1 MTIKIYFKHMK
12 KRHIVFLTAIIITIG
27 IIIILSNSKTSD
39 AIQID
44 TIAKQGKFDIIVTVT
59 GELQARNS
67 VKIEAPYQI
76 LRELRMWE
84 MSIAEIIP
92 EGTVVDSGDF
102 VARLDAS
109 NVENEL
115 KEIEIEIDNGLG
127 DIEKA
132 KIDSS
137 LELRA
142 QRDNIINLKF
152 EVQEAEITL
161 EQSKYE
167 SPSVIRKAQIDL
179 DKIKREYQQT
189 LGNYKLKVQQAEVNI
204 KQKNND
210 LNEKLHEKAQ
220 IMEGLRKLIIKA
232 PASGMVI
239 YRKER
244 DGSKVTTGS
253 IIRIYR
259 NPVVA
264 TLPDLASFNS
274 ITYVNEIDISKVKP
288 GQPVKVGIDAF
299 PDKRFTATVASV
311 ANVGEQLP
319 NADAKLFEV
328 VINVNETDP
337 VLRPSMTTSNLIY
350 TSSFDDVIFIPLETI
365 HTEDSLTFVYKKNKT
380 KQLVLLGDANENEVI
395 VKEGLS
401 EGEKVLLSVPE
412 DRKDY
417 KMTGTELI
425 PKIKEQTREKEN
437 NTEVRKKPQR
447 TRKVPPEGRS
457 RNTSRE

>member
-220 IMEGLRKLIIKA
+220 IMEGLRKLVINA

-457 RNTSRE
+457 RNMSRE

>member
-1 MTIKIYFKHMK
+1 MK
-12 KRHIVFLTAIIITIG
+12 KRHIAFLAAIIITVIV
-27 IIIILSNSKTSD
+27 IIILSNSRTSE

-44 TIAKQGKFDIIVTVT
+44 TEVQQGKFNIIVSVT

-76 LRELRMWE
+76 LREVRMWE
-84 MSIAEIIP
+84 ISIADIIP

-102 VARLDAS
+102 VARLDGS

-115 KEIEIEIDNGLG
+115 KEIETEIDNSLG
-127 DIEKA
+127 EIEKA

-152 EVQEAEITL
+152 TVQEAEITL

-179 DKIKREYQQT
+179 DKVKREYQQA
-189 LGNYKLKVQQAEVNI
+189 LGNYKLKVQQSEVNI

-210 LNEKLHEKAQ
+210 LNKKLREKEK
-220 IMEGLRKLIIKA
+220 ITEGLRRLDIRA

-239 YRKER
+239 YRKQR
-244 DGSKVTTGS
+244 DGSKVTAGS
-253 IIRIYR
+253 MIRIFR
-259 NPVVA
+259 DPIVA
-264 TLPDLASFNS
+264 ELPDLSSFNS

-288 GQPVKVGIDAF
+288 GQPVDIGVDAF
-299 PDKRFTATVASV
+299 PEKKFTGRVFSV

-328 VINVNETDP
+328 VINVHETDP

-350 TSSFDDVIFIPLETI
+350 TSTFDNVVFIPLETV

-380 KQLVLLGDANENEVI
+380 RQLVLLGDANENEVM

-401 EGEKVLLSVPE
+401 KGEKILLSVPE
-412 DRKDY
+412 NANDY
-417 KMTGTELI
+417 KLTGSDLI
-425 PKIKEQTREKEN
+425 PKIKEQIREREKKP
-437 NTEVRKKPQR
+437 EVQEKPDRRRGRRDIPPGGR
-447 TRKVPPEGRS
+447 TGDL
-457 RNTSRE
+457 

>member
-1 MTIKIYFKHMK
+1 MK
-12 KRHIVFLTAIIITIG
+12 KSHIVFLTAIIITIV
-27 IIIILSNSKTSD
+27 IIIILSTSRTSD

-44 TIAKQGKFDIIVTVT
+44 TIAEQGKFDIIVTVT

-84 MSIAEIIP
+84 ISIAEIVL

-115 KEIEIEIDNGLG
+115 KEIETEIDNELG
-127 DIEKA
+127 EIEKA

-152 EVQEAEITL
+152 SVQEAEITL

-179 DKIKREYQQT
+179 DKVKREYQQT

-204 KQKNND
+204 KQKNNE
-210 LNEKLHEKAQ
+210 LNEKLREKAQ
-220 IMEGLRKLIIKA
+220 IMQGLRRLIIKA

-264 TLPDLASFNS
+264 TLPDLSSFNS
-274 ITYVNEIDISKVKP
+274 ITYVNEIDISKVKS
-288 GQPVKVGIDAF
+288 GQPVRVGVDAF
-299 PDKRFTATVASV
+299 PDKKFTGTVFSV

-328 VINVNETDP
+328 IINVNETDP

-350 TSSFDDVIFIPLETI
+350 TSSFDDVVFIPLETI

-380 KQLVLLGDANENEVI
+380 RQLVLLGDANENEII
-395 VKEGLS
+395 VKEVLS
-401 EGEKVLLSVPE
+401 KGEKILLSVPE
-412 DRKDY
+412 DGKDY

-425 PKIKEQTREKEN
+425 PKIKEQIREKEN
-437 NTEVRKKPQR
+437 NTKVKKRPERKRESPQ
-447 TRKVPPEGRS
+447 KGRS
-457 RNTSRE
+457 QNPNRE

>member
-1 MTIKIYFKHMK
+1 MK
-12 KRHIVFLTAIIITIG
+12 KRHIVFLAAILITFLVIV
-27 IIIILSNSKTSD
+27 ILSNSRTSE

-44 TIAKQGKFDIIVTVT
+44 TEVQQGKFDIIVTVT

-67 VKIEAPYQI
+67 VKIEASFQV
-76 LRELRMWE
+76 LREIEFWE
-84 MSIAEIIP
+84 ISIAEIVP

-109 NVENEL
+109 NVENAL
-115 KEIEIEIDNGLG
+115 REIETEIDNSLG
-127 DIEKA
+127 EIEKA
-132 KIDSS
+132 RIDSS

-142 QRDNIINLKF
+142 QRDNIINLRF
-152 EVQEAEITL
+152 SVQEAEITL

-179 DKIKREYQQT
+179 DKVKREYQQT

-210 LNEKLHEKAQ
+210 LNKKLRQKEKIL
-220 IMEGLRKLIIKA
+220 EGLRSLVIRA

-244 DGSKVTTGS
+244 DGTKVTTGS
-253 IIRIYR
+253 MIRIFR
-259 NPVVA
+259 DPVVA
-264 TLPDLASFNS
+264 TLPDLTSFNS

-288 GQPVKVGIDAF
+288 GQPVEVGVDAF
-299 PDKRFTATVASV
+299 PEKKFTGRVFSV

-328 VINVNETDP
+328 IIHVNETDP

-350 TSSFDDVIFIPLETI
+350 TRTFDDVVFIPLETV

-380 KQLVLLGDANENEVI
+380 KQMVLLDEANENEVI

-401 EGEKVLLSVPE
+401 KGEKILLSVPE
-412 DRKDY
+412 DVKDY
-417 KMTGTELI
+417 KITGTELI
-425 PKIKEQTREKEN
+425 PKIKEQIREREKKTQVQDRPDKRRERR
-437 NTEVRKKPQR
+437 EL
-447 TRKVPPEGRS
+447 PPEGRS
-457 RNTSRE
+457 TDFNRDQTRAN

>member
-1 MTIKIYFKHMK
+1 MK

-220 IMEGLRKLIIKA
+220 IMEGLRKLVINA

-337 VLRPSMTTSNLIY
+337 VFIPSMTTSNLIY

-457 RNTSRE
+457 RNLSRE

>member
-1 MTIKIYFKHMK
+1 MK
-12 KRHIVFLTAIIITIG
+12 KKHIVFLAAIIITVIV
-27 IIIILSNSKTSD
+27 IIILSNSRTSE

-44 TIAKQGKFDIIVTVT
+44 TEVQQGKFDIIVSVT

-67 VKIEAPYQI
+67 VKIEAPYRI
-76 LRELRMWE
+76 LREVSMWE
-84 MSIAEIIP
+84 ISIAEIVP

-102 VARLDAS
+102 VARLDGS

-115 KEIEIEIDNGLG
+115 KEIEAEIDNSLG
-127 DIEKA
+127 EIEKA

-142 QRDNIINLKF
+142 QRDNIINMKF
-152 EVQEAEITL
+152 TVQEAEITL

-179 DKIKREYQQT
+179 DKVKREYQQA

-210 LNEKLHEKAQ
+210 LNKKLRDKEK
-220 IMEGLRKLIIKA
+220 IMEGLRSLVIIA

-253 IIRIYR
+253 LIRIFR
-259 NPVVA
+259 DPVVA
-264 TLPDLASFNS
+264 ELPDLSSFNS

-288 GQPVKVGIDAF
+288 RQQVNIGIDAF
-299 PDKRFTATVASV
+299 PEKKFTGTVFSV

-328 VINVNETDP
+328 VINVHETDP

-350 TSSFDDVIFIPLETI
+350 TSSFNDVIFIPLETV

-380 KQLVLLGDANENEVI
+380 RQLVLLGDANENEI
-395 VKEGLS
+395 MVKEGLS
-401 EGEKVLLSVPE
+401 RGEKILLSVPE
-412 DRKDY
+412 NAKDY
-417 KMTGTELI
+417 KLTGSELI
-425 PKIKEQTREKEN
+425 PKIKEQIREREKK
-437 NTEVRKKPQR
+437 TEVREIPDR
-447 TRKVPPEGRS
+447 RRDRRGFPPGGGTGDLR
-457 RNTSRE
+457 RE

>member
-1 MTIKIYFKHMK
+1 MK
-12 KRHIVFLTAIIITIG
+12 KRHIAFLTAIIITIV
-27 IIIILSNSKTSD
+27 IIVVLSNSKTSET
-39 AIQID
+39 IQID
-44 TIAKQGKFDIIVTVT
+44 TLVQQGKFDIIVTVT

-76 LRELRMWE
+76 LREVRMWE
-84 MSIAEIIP
+84 ITIAEIVP

-102 VARLDAS
+102 VARLDGS

-115 KEIEIEIDNGLG
+115 REIETEIDISLG

-152 EVQEAEITL
+152 AVQEAEITL

-189 LGNYKLKVQQAEVNI
+189 LSNYKLKVQQAEVNI
-204 KQKNND
+204 KQKYND
-210 LNEKLHEKAQ
+210 LNKELRQKENIQ
-220 IMEGLRKLIIKA
+220 EGLRRLVIKA
-232 PASGMVI
+232 PAAGMVI

-253 IIRIYR
+253 MIRIFR
-259 NPVVA
+259 DPVVA
-264 TLPDLASFNS
+264 TLPDLSSFNS

-288 GQPVKVGIDAF
+288 RQNVQVGVDAF
-299 PDKRFTATVASV
+299 PEKKFTGKVYSV

-328 VINVNETDP
+328 VISVNETDP

-350 TSSFDDVIFIPLETI
+350 TESYDDVLFVPLETI
-365 HTEDSLTFVYKKNKT
+365 HTEDSLTFVYKKNKM

-395 VKEGLS
+395 IKEGLL
-401 EGEKVLLSVPE
+401 EGEKILLSVPDNAE
-412 DRKDY
+412 DY
-417 KMTGTELI
+417 KLTGTELI
-425 PKIKEQTREKEN
+425 PKIKAQIREKEKKTDVKKRPERRREMRN
-437 NTEVRKKPQR
+437 LPTERR
-447 TRKVPPEGRS
+447 TRDF
-457 RNTSRE
+457 NAD

>member
-1 MTIKIYFKHMK
+1 MK
-12 KRHIVFLTAIIITIG
+12 KRHIVFLAAILVTIVV
-27 IIIILSNSKTSD
+27 IVILSNSRTSE

-44 TIAKQGKFDIIVTVT
+44 TEVQQGKFDIIVTVT

-67 VKIEAPYQI
+67 VKIEASFQV
-76 LRELRMWE
+76 LREIEFWE
-84 MSIAEIIP
+84 ISIAEIVP

-109 NVENEL
+109 NVENAL
-115 KEIEIEIDNGLG
+115 REIETEIDNSLG
-127 DIEKA
+127 EIEKA
-132 KIDSS
+132 RIDSS

-142 QRDNIINLKF
+142 QRDNIINLRF
-152 EVQEAEITL
+152 SVQEAEITL

-179 DKIKREYQQT
+179 DKVKREYQQT

-210 LNEKLHEKAQ
+210 LNKKLRQKEKIL
-220 IMEGLRKLIIKA
+220 EGLRSLLIRA

-244 DGSKVTTGS
+244 DGTKVTTGS
-253 IIRIYR
+253 MIRIFR
-259 NPVVA
+259 DPVVA
-264 TLPDLASFNS
+264 TLPDLTSFNS
-274 ITYVNEIDISKVKP
+274 NTYVNEIDISKVKP
-288 GQPVKVGIDAF
+288 GQPVGVGVDAF
-299 PDKRFTATVASV
+299 PEKKFTGRVFSV

-328 VINVNETDP
+328 IIHVNETDP

-350 TSSFDDVIFIPLETI
+350 TRTFDDVVFIPLETV

-380 KQLVLLGDANENEVI
+380 KQMVLLDEANENEVI

-401 EGEKVLLSVPE
+401 KGEKILLSVPE
-412 DRKDY
+412 DVKDY
-417 KMTGTELI
+417 KITGTELI
-425 PKIKEQTREKEN
+425 PKIKEQIREREKKTQVQDRPDKRRERR
-437 NTEVRKKPQR
+437 EL
-447 TRKVPPEGRS
+447 PPEGRS
-457 RNTSRE
+457 TDFNRDQTRAN

>member
-1 MTIKIYFKHMK
+1 MK
-12 KRHIVFLTAIIITIG
+12 KRYIVFLAVIIITIVV
-27 IIIILSNSKTSD
+27 IIVLSNSKTSE
-39 AIQID
+39 ATEID
-44 TIAKQGKFDIIVTVT
+44 TQVKHGKFDIIVSVT
-59 GELQARNS
+59 GELQAKNS

-76 LRELRMWE
+76 LREIRMWE
-84 MSIAEIIP
+84 ISIAEIVP

-102 VARLDAS
+102 VARLDGS

-115 KEIEIEIDNGLG
+115 KEIETEIDNSLG

-152 EVQEAEITL
+152 SVQEAEITL

-179 DKIKREYQQT
+179 DKVQREYQQA

-204 KQKNND
+204 KQKYND
-210 LNEKLHEKAQ
+210 LNKKLRQKENILQ
-220 IMEGLRKLIIKA
+220 GLRGLVIKA
-232 PASGMVI
+232 PAAGMVI

-253 IIRIYR
+253 MIRIFR
-259 NPVVA
+259 DPVVA
-264 TLPDLASFNS
+264 TLPDLSSFNS

-288 GQPVKVGIDAF
+288 GQPVEVGVDAF
-299 PDKRFTATVASV
+299 PDKKFTGRVFSV

-328 VINVNETDP
+328 IINVNETDP

-350 TSSFDDVIFIPLETI
+350 TNSFNDVVFIPLETV

-380 KQLVLLGDANENEVI
+380 KQLVLLGEANENEVI
-395 VKEGLS
+395 VKEGLQK
-401 EGEKVLLSVPE
+401 GEKVLLSTPE
-412 DRKDY
+412 DGRDY
-417 KMTGTELI
+417 KTTGTELI
-425 PKIKEQTREKEN
+425 PKIKAQIREKEKK
-437 NTEVRKKPQR
+437 TEVPKKPDR
-447 TRKVPPEGRS
+447 R
-457 RNTSRE
+457 RERRDLPQERRPVDLNSN

>member
-1 MTIKIYFKHMK
+1 MK
-12 KRHIVFLTAIIITIG
+12 KRHIVFLTVIIITLG
-27 IIIILSNSKTSD
+27 IIIVLSNSKTSD

-44 TIAKQGKFDIIVTVT
+44 TEVKLGRFDIIVSVT

-76 LRELRMWE
+76 LREVRMWE
-84 MSIAEIIP
+84 ISIAEIIP

-102 VARLDAS
+102 VARLDGS

-115 KEIEIEIDNGLG
+115 REIETEIDISLG
-127 DIEKA
+127 EIEKA

-142 QRDNIINLKF
+142 QRDNIINLRF
-152 EVQEAEITL
+152 TVQEAEITL

-167 SPSVIRKAQIDL
+167 SPAVIRKAQIDL
-179 DKIKREYQQT
+179 DKVKREYQQT
-189 LGNYKLKVQQAEVNI
+189 LSNYKLKVQQAEVNI
-204 KQKNND
+204 KQKYND
-210 LNEKLHEKAQ
+210 LNKLLRQKEN
-220 IMEGLRKLIIKA
+220 IMEGLRRLVIKA

-244 DGSKVTTGS
+244 DGSKITTGS
-253 IIRIYR
+253 MIRIFR
-259 NPVVA
+259 DPTVA
-264 TLPDLASFNS
+264 TLPDLSSFNS

-288 GQPVKVGIDAF
+288 GQPVKVGVDAF
-299 PDKRFTATVASV
+299 PDKKFTGTVFSV

-350 TSSFDDVIFIPLETI
+350 TNSFDSVTFVPLETV

-401 EGEKVLLSVPE
+401 EGEKILLSVPE
-412 DRKDY
+412 NAKDY
-417 KMTGTELI
+417 KITGNELI
-425 PKIKEQTREKEN
+425 PKIKEQIREKEN
-437 NTEVRKKPQR
+437 KTKVRKEPEMMR
-447 TRKVPPEGRS
+447 EMRNIPAEGRS
-457 RNTSRE
+457 RNPDRQ

>member
-1 MTIKIYFKHMK
+1 MK
-12 KRHIVFLTAIIITIG
+12 KRHIVFLAAIVITIV
-27 IIIILSNSKTSD
+27 IIVFLSNSKTSETT
-39 AIQID
+39 QID
-44 TIAKQGKFDIIVTVT
+44 TEVQQGKFDVIVTVT

-67 VKIEAPYQI
+67 VKVEAPFQV
-76 LRELRMWE
+76 LREVSFWE
-84 MSIAEIIP
+84 ISIAEMVS

-109 NVENEL
+109 NVENAL
-115 KEIEIEIDNGLG
+115 KEIEAEIDNSLG
-127 DIEKA
+127 EIEKA
-132 KIDSS
+132 RIDSS

-152 EVQEAEITL
+152 SVQEAEITL

-167 SPSVIRKAQIDL
+167 SPSLIRKAQIDL

-189 LGNYKLKVQQAEVNI
+189 TGNYKLKVQQAEVNI

-210 LNEKLHEKAQ
+210 LNKKFRQKEKIL
-220 IMEGLRKLIIKA
+220 EGLRSLVIKA

-244 DGSKVTTGS
+244 DGTKVTTGS
-253 IIRIYR
+253 IIRIFR
-259 NPVVA
+259 DPVVA
-264 TLPDLASFNS
+264 TLPDLSSFNS

-288 GQPVKVGIDAF
+288 GQHVEVGVDAF
-299 PDKRFTATVASV
+299 PDKKFTGEVFSV

-328 VINVNETDP
+328 IINVNETDP

-350 TSSFDDVIFIPLETI
+350 TSTFDDVTFIPLETV

-380 KQLVLLGDANENEVI
+380 KQLVLLGEANENEVI
-395 VKEGLS
+395 VKEGLIK
-401 EGEKVLLSVPE
+401 GEKILLSVPE
-412 DRKDY
+412 DGKDY
-417 KMTGTELI
+417 KITGSELI
-425 PKIKEQTREKEN
+425 PKIKEQIREKEN
-437 NTEVRKKPQR
+437 KNKVQKKPER
-447 TRKVPPEGRS
+447 RRGRQDIEQE
-457 RNTSRE
+457 RRPGNPGGF